1 MNKYYKKPTFRRA
14 GMIILLGLVLAAESA
29 AQVNTEAMRREN
41 LEPGYHIDLGGNVGY
56 TDGNSS
62 LFQNRSNLR
71 LDYVQEEVQFFLVA
85 NYRLSRKDKTLFINK
100 GFTHMRRIKPLRTAL
115 YAETFIQKEF
125 NDFIQLN
132 DRELIGVGVRIKWNE
147 LERFSAVHSKLTL
160 NTGLGVMW
168 EQESIDTGSD
178 GSQGDPI
185 HGSLASL
192 IRSTNYI
199 VVGWIPNE
207 LLAIQTTAYFQ
218 VDTHRIKDYRILTQ
232 TTMKIAIS
240 ERLTVN
246 FDINMRYDSEPPGS
260 IEAFDIDFT
269 NGFSYAI

>member
-1 MNKYYKKPTFRRA
+1 MCKYNEIPDLRHA
-14 GMIILLGLVLAAESA
+14 AIIILMGLLLATNST

-41 LEPGYHIDLGGNVGY
+41 LEPGYHLDLGGNVGY

-100 GFTHMRRIKPLRTAL
+100 GFTHIRRIKPLRTAL
-115 YAETFIQKEF
+115 YAEAFIQNEF

-132 DRELIGVGVRIKWNE
+132 DRELLGWGVRIKWNE
-147 LERFSAVHSKLTL
+147 LENFSALHSKLTL
-160 NTGLGVMW
+160 NTGIGLMW
-168 EQESIDTGSD
+168 EQEKIDTGAD
-178 GSQGDPI
+178 GNLGDPI

-192 IRSTNYI
+192 IRSTNY
-199 VVGWIPNE
+199 VVIGWIPNE
-207 LLAIQTTAYFQ
+207 SLGIQTTTYFQ
-218 VDTHRIKDYRILTQ
+218 VDTRRVKDYRILSQ
-232 TTMKIAIS
+232 TTMKVAIT
-240 ERLTVN
+240 ERFTVN
-246 FDINMRYDSEPPGS
+246 LDINLRYDSEPPGS
-260 IEAFDIDFT
+260 VKAFDIDFT